1 MINRRNFRG
10 MGAAAGLA
18 GLGTAGCASMGVAPA
33 VLPAK
38 RPNSR
43 LKFAVIGCGAQG
55 SSDLKTFSTHRRI
68 DMAAFCDVDMLM
80 LDKLRPKFPKANYY
94 QNWRE
99 MLDKE
104 APDAVMVATPDHW
117 HCEIMSEVMRRGI
130 HLYAEKPLCRTFAEC
145 RQLESLAKSS
155 GVVTQLG
162 TQIAAW
168 ECDRHTAAILR
179 RGDIGEVKKVY
190 LFTNTGYYAKLLD
203 RKWPLNAEKAPVPS
217 TLDWKGW
224 LGPAPY
230 RDYVPNRYHSFV
242 WRVWRDFGTG
252 WLGDMGSHIFSPVWL
267 GMDLGTTAPISAK
280 ANVLDLGWNAEM
292 KKQFISI
299 FSHIVFKFPGVKATG
314 MKPFEVEWCD
324 GPALG
329 KVPKE
334 FLPDGETEKISGNRI
349 SDSVPAEYLP
359 PAALK
364 ALAEKSQL
372 GSLPIQGRVVEGTN
386 GWLISTHF
394 NQPPV
399 VLDAKGNP
407 KPFNLPF
414 LEPVANHY
422 HDFVDCCLDG
432 GKPVCDLSWTTKLT
446 DWIILGQLAIDNPG
460 KEVKII

>member
-1 MINRRNFRG
+1 MVNRREFFG
-10 MGAAAGLA
+10 LGASAGLFGLSGCMASGIAPAAA
-18 GLGTAGCASMGVAPA
+18 S
-33 VLPAK
+33 AK
-38 RPNSR
+38 SPNGR

-55 SSDLKTFSTHRRI
+55 SYDLSQFATHRRV
-68 DMAAFCDVDMLM
+68 DMAAFCDVDLLM
-80 LDKLRPKFPKANYY
+80 LEKLRPRFPKARFY
-94 QNWRE
+94 QNWLE

-117 HCEIMSEVMRRGI
+117 HYEIMNEVMRRGI
-130 HLYAEKPLCRTFAEC
+130 HLYAEKPLCRRFE
-145 RQLESLAKSS
+145 ESRNLAATAKSS

-168 ECDRHTAAILR
+168 ECDRHTAEIIR
-179 RGDIGEVKKVY
+179 RGDIGKVRKVW
-190 LFTNTGYYAKLLD
+190 LFSNTGYYARLLD
-203 RKWPLNAEKAPVPS
+203 RKWPVEKGEVPK
-217 TLDWKGW
+217 TLDWKTW

-230 RDYVPNRYHSFV
+230 RDYAPGRYHSFV

-267 GMDLGTTAPISAK
+267 GMELGTTEPLSAK
-280 ANVLDLGWNAEM
+280 ADVLDLGWDAEK
-292 KKQFISI
+292 KKQFINM
-299 FSHIVFKFPGVKATG
+299 FSHIVFKFPGVKATD

-334 FLPDGETEKISGNRI
+334 FLPEGETEKIAGNRI
-349 SDSVPAEYLP
+349 SENVPVEYLP

-364 ALAEKSQL
+364 ALAAKSQL
-372 GSLPIQGRVVEGTN
+372 GQLPIQGRVVEGTD

-422 HDFVDCCLDG
+422 HDFVNCCLDG
-432 GKPVCDLSWTTKLT
+432 GKTMSDISWTSKLT
-446 DWIILGQLAIDNPG
+446 DWIILGQLAVDNPG